1 MTKTIKLISIS
12 ILIILSLFI
21 GITVFVNMKIQQKV
35 ENFLQTRL
43 PQNISQTHR
52 NMDVDTFEG
61 TITISDL
68 LVHLKNK
75 SDTITHTTIGM
86 DKLIIEDVSYW
97 KYLFKDEIHIEDIK
111 FKSPIITYHKD
122 KVIINKDSERIAPIK
137 LFKPIIIEKLSID
150 NTTLTI
156 FEKGKDSVLV
166 HTSNTTIEIDDIL
179 ISKETL
185 LQKIPATFSE
195 YKVTTDSIF
204 VKISPY
210 ENVTAQN
217 LTIKDQQVSLENI
230 ALKTK
235 YSQKELSKIITEER
249 DHIDL
254 EIKNITLIDI
264 DFGFID
270 NKKLFVKSSNISIE
284 KPVASIYRDKL
295 VSDDTTIKK
304 LYSKMLRETSI
315 DLTIDKIALNDGSLI
330 YTERVKQDNTGGTID
345 FKNLS
350 ATILNASNT
359 YTSNKK
365 TFIDIEAIFMKNTP
379 LKANWEFDT
388 TNKNDQF
395 IFKAEIGSLKASDL
409 NTFMKPN
416 LKVQLEGITNKTYFT
431 ISGTNNTS
439 KIDMRMSYDNFK
451 VNILNKNGN
460 KKNKFLSAIA
470 NIFIKED
477 SKNNNQEFRDG
488 SGVASR
494 DKTKSFFNY
503 LWLNIRSGLLN
514 TLTGKSE
521 N

>member
-1 MTKTIKLISIS
+1 
-12 ILIILSLFI
+12 
-21 GITVFVNMKIQQKV
+21 
-35 ENFLQTRL
+35 
-43 PQNISQTHR
+43 
-52 NMDVDTFEG
+52 
-61 TITISDL
+61 
-68 LVHLKNK
+68 
-75 SDTITHTTIGM
+75 
-86 DKLIIEDVSYW
+86 
-97 KYLFKDEIHIEDIK
+97 
-111 FKSPIITYHKD
+111 
-122 KVIINKDSERIAPIK
+122 
-137 LFKPIIIEKLSID
+137 
-150 NTTLTI
+150 
-156 FEKGKDSVLV
+156 
-166 HTSNTTIEIDDIL
+166 
-179 ISKETL
+179 
-185 LQKIPATFSE
+185 
-195 YKVTTDSIF
+195 
-204 VKISPY
+204 
-210 ENVTAQN
+210 
-217 LTIKDQQVSLENI
+217 
-230 ALKTK
+230 
-235 YSQKELSKIITEER
+235 
-249 DHIDL
+249 
-254 EIKNITLIDI
+254 
-264 DFGFID
+264 
-270 NKKLFVKSSNISIE
+270 
-284 KPVASIYRDKL
+284 
-295 VSDDTTIKK
+295 
-304 LYSKMLRETSI
+304 MLRETSI

-470 NIFIKED
+470 NIFIKEN